1 MEAGKWICTQKRTNH
16 FCPLP
21 VRGQSRLWQPVICYK
36 AVLRVWPG
44 WTPGRM
50 PRHLLSPAIFQDGKG
65 ALQLS
70 SSSPS
75 KPSPQRALLLLL
87 AHLLGLV
94 HWAALP
100 GTNHCFGGIHPGQL
114 PASVSRF
121 VMVQPS
127 CKSLG
132 CRFAC
137 LLRFTACG
145 SQSLPWCSCVWASV
159 RFEPLLGLRDGFFP
173 DFYPF
178 LSFFP
183 GMPLAL
189 PVRVIR
195 PG

>member
-1 MEAGKWICTQKRTNH
+1 MYIQIYISFTDTLQTQLWLTLHASMEAGKWICTQKRTNH

-50 PRHLLSPAIFQDGKG
+50 PRHLLSPAIFQVGKG

-75 KPSPQRALLLLL
+75 KPFPQRALLLLL

-100 GTNHCFGGIHPGQL
+100 RTNHCFGGIHPGQL

-132 CRFAC
+132 CRFAS
-137 LLRFTACG
+137 CG
-145 SQSLPWCSCVWASV
+145 SPHVEAKVCPGAAV
-159 RFEPLLGLRDGFFP
+159 FEPRLGLS
-173 DFYPF
+173 
-178 LSFFP
+178 LC
-183 GMPLAL
+183 
-189 PVRVIR
+189 
-195 PG
+195 